1 MKRLIFLFI
10 LFLSNQLLFSQQSV
24 TVDCSTGPISTTF
37 CYDTGLDNSYVF
49 SSNDG
54 TPLNLTIDEGQVEN
68 GWDEFIVYDSDGV
81 TELTPTQPFYGNGG
95 NLAGLSFQSSGDSIT
110 LLVDEDGSISCVS
123 SGYTPITFTISCA
136 TCINPTVDF
145 EVVSDCL
152 NGPQFFLD
160 VNVTDLGSASSLTIS
175 DNQGNNSTVNNA
187 GTFQFGPY
195 TNNTDV
201 QFTAT
206 NDDDVNCS
214 LTSGSLTQ
222 EYCATT
228 LVDCGIGPVSNSY
241 CYGNG
246 DTTQFEYVSSDGSP
260 INLTIDSGLIEAGW
274 DIITITDS
282 DGSILFQGDNGG
294 DLTGLAFQSSGDTM
308 YFGFQTDGSVSC
320 QSSSTYSAG
329 IDWTVACATCTNP
342 SAEYAVIDDCA
353 NGDQFLID
361 VNITDMGDAG
371 SLTISDNYSSN
382 TEQVTTTGI
391 VQMGPYPFLTDIII
405 TTSNDQDVNCV
416 INSNPIQLFACLPE
430 NDNCS
435 GAIIIEANEDDSCD
449 ASGSGTL
456 VAATPSSESNSCG
469 GSSDDDVWFEF
480 TAVSENHAISLYNI
494 VGDTQDLYHV
504 LYEGDGCGNLNQIYC
519 SDDNNSTANGLI
531 LGSSYFIRVY
541 SFTANELS
549 NLTFDI
555 CVFTVPPPISTST
568 TLYTVDELVTDV
580 LIDSECNQAFNVTSS
595 TGIDFGSTNGI
606 GYFESNGSS
615 WPFEDGLIMTSG
627 DVANAIGPES
637 GVLVDGGFEW
647 PGDGDLEAFIPGLNA
662 GDTNNA
668 SIIEFDFVPVTN
680 NMSFDF
686 IFAAEEYGTFQC
698 TFTDAFAFLLTDSS
712 GNTTNLA
719 IVPGTDDPISV
730 LTVRDDQYNGACESV
745 NAEWFANY
753 YGPGGL
759 PPLTSPTNFI
769 GHTEVMTASAT
780 VIPNEVYTIK
790 LVVADDGDT
799 IYDSAVFIDGGSFDI
814 GQLDLGDDILVSS
827 GNALCEGQEI
837 ILDAGALP
845 NNSSIEWFMDGLL
858 IDDANDVTLAVTE
871 TAFYSATITVDNT
884 DCTYGDD
891 ILVEFF
897 QSPIITPVNDNII
910 KCANE
915 GFTLEVDIENS
926 DQLNSLT
933 YIWTLDGI
941 DVQIGSENTYYLN
954 ELAEESGEFTVT
966 VFDDITYCWNSTTI
980 TVQFYE
986 NSYCVDLPQG
996 LSPNGDGFND
1006 CLILDHLEDRD
1017 DIDRIDVFN
1026 RYGTKIYELN
1036 EYIDQWCGYDNEG
1049 KTVPVGTYFYIIY
1062 FHSTKEPINSWIYV
1076 NY

>member
-1 MKRLIFLFI
+1 M
-10 LFLSNQLLFSQQSV
+10 
-24 TVDCSTGPISTTF
+24 DCSAGPVSTTF
-37 CYDTGLDNSYVF
+37 CYDTGQDNSYTF
-49 SSNDG
+49 TSNDG
-54 TPLNLTIDEGQVEN
+54 TPLNLTIDEGQVETN
-68 GWDEFIVYDSDGV
+68 WDELEIRDSDGTV
-81 TELTPTQPFYGNGG
+81 LYNGYGNGG
-95 NLAGLSFQSSGDSIT
+95 NIAGFSFQSSGDTIT
-110 LLVDEDGSISCVS
+110 LEVVEDGSISCVS
-123 SGYTPITFTISCA
+123 SGYTPITFSVSCA
-136 TCINPTVDF
+136 TCVNPQVDY

-152 NGPQFFLD
+152 NAPQFFVD
-160 VNVTDLGSASSLTIS
+160 VNVTDLGSAGSLTIS
-175 DNQGNNSTVNNA
+175 DNQGNSSSAT
-187 GTFQFGPY
+187 GTGIIQFGPY
-195 TNNTDV
+195 ANNTNV
-201 QFTAT
+201 QITAS
-206 NDDDVNCS
+206 NDDDANCS
-214 LTSGSLTQ
+214 SSSGPLTQ

-228 LVDCGIGPVSNSY
+228 LVDCAVGPVSSSY

-260 INLTIDSGLIEAGW
+260 LNLTIDSGLIEAGW
-274 DIITITDS
+274 DIIIITDT

-294 DLTGLAFQSSGDTM
+294 DLTGLSFQSSGDTI
-308 YFGFQTDGSVSC
+308 YLGFQTDGSISC
-320 QSSSTYSAG
+320 ASSSTYAGG

-342 SAEYAVIDDCA
+342 SAEYTVIDDCA

-361 VNITDMGDAG
+361 VNITSMGDAT

-382 TEQVTTTGI
+382 TEQTSSTGV
-391 VQMGPYPFLTDIII
+391 VQMGPYPFLTDIVI
-405 TTSNDQDVNCV
+405 TVSNDQDVNCV
-416 INSNPIQLFACLPE
+416 INSSPIQLFACPPE

-435 GAIIIEANEDDSCD
+435 GATMIEANEDESCD

-469 GSSDDDVWFEF
+469 GSADDDVWFEF

-504 LYEGDGCGNLNQIYC
+504 LYEGDGCGSLNQIYC
-519 SDDNNSTANGLI
+519 SDDNNSTANDLTIGNN
-531 LGSSYFIRVY
+531 YFVRVY

-555 CVFTVPPPISTST
+555 CVFTVPPPISTT
-568 TLYTVDELVTDV
+568 TSLYTVEELVTDV
-580 LIDSECNQAFNVTSS
+580 LIDSQCNQAFNITSS
-595 TGIDFGSTNGI
+595 TGSDFGSTNGI
-606 GYFESNGSS
+606 GYFEANGSS
-615 WPFEDGLIMTSG
+615 WPFENGLIMTSG
-627 DVANAIGPES
+627 DVANAPGPES
-637 GVLVDGGFEW
+637 GVLLDGTYAW

-668 SIIEFDFVPVTN
+668 SIIEFEFVPVSN
-680 NMSFDF
+680 SMSFDF

-698 TFTDAFAFLLTDSS
+698 TFTDAFAFLLTDSA

-745 NAEWFANY
+745 NEEWFANY

-814 GQLDLGDDILVSS
+814 GQLDLGEDILVSS

-837 ILDAGALP
+837 VLDAGALP
-845 NNSSIEWFMDGLL
+845 NNSTIEWFMDGTLMEGETG
-858 IDDANDVTLAVTE
+858 VTLTVTE
-871 TAFYSATITVDNT
+871 TAFYSAIITVDNT
-884 DCTYGDD
+884 DCSYGDD

-897 QSPIITPVNDNII
+897 QSPVISPVEDAII

-915 GFTLEVDIENS
+915 GYTLEVNIENS

-941 DVQIGSENTYYLN
+941 DLQTGTENTYYLDEMN
-954 ELAEESGEFTVT
+954 EESGEFTVT
-966 VFDDITYCWNSTTI
+966 VFDDITYCWSSTTI
-980 TVQFYE
+980 NVDFYE

-1006 CLILDHLEDRD
+1006 CLILDHLEDRE
-1017 DIDRIDVFN
+1017 DIDKIEVFN

-1036 EYIDQWCGYDNEG
+1036 EYVDQWCGSDQDG
-1049 KTVPVGTYFYIIY
+1049 KVVPVGTYFYIIY
-1062 FHSTKEPINSWIYV
+1062 FNSSKEPITSWIYV

>member
-1 MKRLIFLFI
+1 MKRSIFFI
-10 LFLSNQLLFSQQSV
+10 ALFLSTQFIISQQNT
-24 TVDCSTGPISTTF
+24 TVDCTTGPVSTTF
-37 CYDTGLDNSYVF
+37 CYDTGMDNSYTF
-49 SSNDG
+49 TSNDG
-54 TPLNLTIDEGQVEN
+54 TPLNLTIAEGQVETN
-68 GWDEFIVYDSDGV
+68 WDELEIRDSDGTV
-81 TELTPTQPFYGNGG
+81 LYNGYGNGG
-95 NLAGLSFQSSGDSIT
+95 DISALSFQSSGDTIT
-110 LLVDEDGSISCVS
+110 LEVVEDGSISCVS
-123 SGYTPITFTISCA
+123 SGYTPITFIVSCA
-136 TCINPTVDF
+136 TCVNPQVDY

-152 NGPQFFLD
+152 NAPQFFVD
-160 VNVTDLGSASSLTIS
+160 VNVTDLGSAGSLTIS
-175 DNQGNNSTVNNA
+175 DNQGNTSSTSNT
-187 GTFQFGPY
+187 GTIQFGPY
-195 TNNTDV
+195 ANNTDV
-201 QFTAT
+201 QITASN
-206 NDDDVNCS
+206 NDDANCS
-214 LTSGSLTQ
+214 SNSGPLTQ

-228 LVDCGIGPVSNSY
+228 LVDCAVGPVSSSY

-260 INLTIDSGLIEAGW
+260 LNLTVDSGLIEAGW
-274 DIITITDS
+274 DIIIVTDS

-294 DLTGLAFQSSGDTM
+294 DLTGLSFQSSGDTI
-308 YFGFQTDGSVSC
+308 YFGFQTDGSISC
-320 QSSSTYSAG
+320 TSSSTYAGG

-342 SAEYAVIDDCA
+342 SAEYTVIDDCA

-361 VNITDMGDAG
+361 VNITSMGDAG
-371 SLTISDNYSSN
+371 SLTVSDNYSSN
-382 TEQVTTTGI
+382 TEQTSSTGI

-405 TTSNDQDVNCV
+405 TVSNDQDVNCV
-416 INSNPIQLFACLPE
+416 INSNPIQLFACPPE

-435 GAIIIEANEDDSCD
+435 GAIFIEANEDESCN

-456 VAATPSSESNSCG
+456 VAATPSSESNACG
-469 GSSDDDVWFEF
+469 GSADDDVWFEF

-494 VGDTQDLYHV
+494 IGDTQDLYHV
-504 LYEGDGCGNLNQIYC
+504 LYEGDGCGNLNQVYC
-519 SDDNNSTANGLI
+519 SDDNNSTANGLTV
-531 LGSSYFIRVY
+531 GDNYFVRVY

-568 TLYTVDELVTDV
+568 TLYSVEELVTEV
-580 LIDSECNQAFNVTSS
+580 LINSECNQAFNVTSS

-606 GYFESNGSS
+606 GYFEANGSS
-615 WPFEDGLIMTSG
+615 WPFENGLIMTSG
-627 DVANAIGPES
+627 DVANAAGPES
-637 GVLVDGGFEW
+637 GVLVDGDYAW

-668 SIIEFDFVPVTN
+668 SIIEFEFVPVSN
-680 NMSFDF
+680 SMSFDF

-712 GNTTNLA
+712 GNTSNLA

-730 LTVRDDQYNGACESV
+730 LTVRDDQYNGSCESV

-769 GHTEVMTASAT
+769 GHTEVMTATAT

-814 GQLDLGDDILVSS
+814 GQLDLGEDILVSS

-837 ILDAGALP
+837 VLDAGALP
-845 NNSSIEWFMDGLL
+845 NNSSIEWFMDGTLL
-858 IDDANDVTLAVTE
+858 EGETGVTLTVTE
-871 TAFYSATITVDNT
+871 TAFYSAIITVDNT
-884 DCTYGDD
+884 DCAYGDD

-897 QSPIITPVNDNII
+897 QSPQIVAVEDSII

-915 GFTLEVDIENS
+915 GYTLEVNIENS

-941 DVQIGSENTYYLN
+941 DLQTGTDNTYYLD
-954 ELAEESGEFTVT
+954 ELTEETGEFTVT
-966 VFDDITYCWNSTTI
+966 VFDDVTYCWNSITI
-980 TVQFYE
+980 NVDFYE

-996 LSPNGDGFND
+996 LSPNGDGYND
-1006 CLILDHLEDRD
+1006 CLILDHLEDIE
-1017 DIDRIDVFN
+1017 DIDKIEVFN
-1026 RYGTKIYELN
+1026 RYGTKIYEMN
-1036 EYIDQWCGYDNEG
+1036 EYVDQWCGVDQDG
-1049 KTVPVGTYFYIIY
+1049 KIVPVGTYFYIIY
-1062 FHSTKEPINSWIYV
+1062 FNSTKEPITSWIYV

>member
-1 MKRLIFLFI
+1 MKRFIFFI
-10 LFLSNQLLFSQQSV
+10 ALFLSTQFIISQQNT
-24 TVDCSTGPISTTF
+24 TVDCTTGPVSTTF
-37 CYDTGLDNSYVF
+37 CYDTGMDNSYTF
-49 SSNDG
+49 TSNDG
-54 TPLNLTIDEGQVEN
+54 TPLNLTIAEGQVETN
-68 GWDEFIVYDSDGV
+68 WDELEIRDSDGTV
-81 TELTPTQPFYGNGG
+81 LYNGYGNGG
-95 NLAGLSFQSSGDSIT
+95 DISALSFQSSGDTIT
-110 LLVDEDGSISCVS
+110 LEVVEDGSISCVS
-123 SGYTPITFTISCA
+123 SGYTPITFIVSCA
-136 TCINPTVDF
+136 TCVNPQVDY

-152 NGPQFFLD
+152 NAPQFFVD
-160 VNVTDLGSASSLTIS
+160 VNVTDLGSAGSLTIS
-175 DNQGNNSTVNNA
+175 DNQGNTSSTSNT
-187 GTFQFGPY
+187 GTIQFGPY
-195 TNNTDV
+195 ANNTDV
-201 QFTAT
+201 QITASN
-206 NDDDVNCS
+206 NDDANCS
-214 LTSGSLTQ
+214 STSGPLTQ

-228 LVDCGIGPVSNSY
+228 LVDCAVGPVSSSY

-260 INLTIDSGLIEAGW
+260 LNLTVDSGLIEAGW
-274 DIITITDS
+274 DIIIVTDT

-294 DLTGLAFQSSGDTM
+294 DLTGLSFQSSGDTI
-308 YFGFQTDGSVSC
+308 YLGFQTDGSISC
-320 QSSSTYSAG
+320 TSSSTYAGG

-342 SAEYAVIDDCA
+342 SAEYTVIDDCA

-361 VNITDMGDAG
+361 VNITSMGDAG

-382 TEQVTTTGI
+382 TEQTSSTGI

-405 TTSNDQDVNCV
+405 TVSNDQDVNCV
-416 INSNPIQLFACLPE
+416 INSNPIQLFACPPE

-435 GAIIIEANEDDSCD
+435 GAIFIEANEDESCN

-456 VAATPSSESNSCG
+456 VAATPSSESNACG
-469 GSSDDDVWFEF
+469 GSADDDVWFEF

-494 VGDTQDLYHV
+494 IGDTQDLYHV
-504 LYEGDGCGNLNQIYC
+504 LYEGDGCGNLNQVYC
-519 SDDNNSTANGLI
+519 SDDNNSTANGLTV
-531 LGSSYFIRVY
+531 GDNYFVRVY

-568 TLYTVDELVTDV
+568 TLYSVEELVTEV

-606 GYFESNGSS
+606 GYFEANGSS
-615 WPFEDGLIMTSG
+615 WPFENGLIMTSG
-627 DVANAIGPES
+627 DVANAAGPES
-637 GVLVDGGFEW
+637 GVLVDGTYAW

-668 SIIEFDFVPVTN
+668 SIIEFEFVPVSN
-680 NMSFDF
+680 SMSFDF

-712 GNTTNLA
+712 GNTSNLA

-730 LTVRDDQYNGACESV
+730 LTVRDDQYNGSCESV

-769 GHTEVMTASAT
+769 GHTEVMTATAT

-814 GQLDLGDDILVSS
+814 GQLDLGEDILVSS

-837 ILDAGALP
+837 VLDAGALP
-845 NNSSIEWFMDGLL
+845 NNSSIEWFMDGTLMEGETG
-858 IDDANDVTLAVTE
+858 VTLSVTE
-871 TAFYSATITVDNT
+871 TAFYSAIITVDNT
-884 DCTYGDD
+884 DCAYGDD

-897 QSPIITPVNDNII
+897 QSPQIVAVEDSII

-915 GFTLEVDIENS
+915 GYTLEVNIENS

-941 DVQIGSENTYYLN
+941 DLQTGTDNTYYLD
-954 ELAEESGEFTVT
+954 ELSEETGEFTVT
-966 VFDDITYCWNSTTI
+966 VFDDVTYCWNSITI
-980 TVQFYE
+980 NVDFYE

-996 LSPNGDGFND
+996 LSPNGDGYND
-1006 CLILDHLEDRD
+1006 CLILDHLEDIE
-1017 DIDRIDVFN
+1017 DIDKIEVFN
-1026 RYGTKIYELN
+1026 RYGTKIYEMN
-1036 EYIDQWCGYDNEG
+1036 EYVDQWCGVDQDG
-1049 KTVPVGTYFYIIY
+1049 KIVPVGTYFYIIY
-1062 FHSTKEPINSWIYV
+1062 FNSTKEPITSWIYV

>member
-1 MKRLIFLFI
+1 MKRFIFFIALFFSVQLI
-10 LFLSNQLLFSQQSV
+10 FSQQNT
-24 TVDCSTGPISTTF
+24 TVDCSAGPVSTTF
-37 CYDTGLDNSYVF
+37 CYDTGQDNSYTF
-49 SSNDG
+49 TSNDG
-54 TPLNLTIDEGQVEN
+54 TPLNLTIDEGQVETN
-68 GWDEFIVYDSDGV
+68 WDELEIRDSDGTV
-81 TELTPTQPFYGNGG
+81 LYNGYGNGG
-95 NLAGLSFQSSGDSIT
+95 NIAGFSFQSSGDTIT
-110 LLVDEDGSISCVS
+110 LEVVEDGSISCVS
-123 SGYTPITFTISCA
+123 SGYTPITFSVSCA
-136 TCINPTVDF
+136 TCVNPQVDY

-152 NGPQFFLD
+152 NAPQFFVD
-160 VNVTDLGSASSLTIS
+160 VNVTDLGSAGSLTIS
-175 DNQGNNSTVNNA
+175 DNQGNSSSATA
-187 GTFQFGPY
+187 TGTIQFGPY
-195 TNNTDV
+195 ANNTNV
-201 QFTAT
+201 QITT
-206 NDDDVNCS
+206 SNDDDANCS
-214 LTSGSLTQ
+214 SSSGPLTQ

-228 LVDCGIGPVSNSY
+228 LVDCAVGPVSSSY

-260 INLTIDSGLIEAGW
+260 LNLTIDSGLIEAGW
-274 DIITITDS
+274 DIIIITDT

-294 DLTGLAFQSSGDTM
+294 DLTGLSFQSSGDTI
-308 YFGFQTDGSVSC
+308 YLGFQTDGSISC
-320 QSSSTYSAG
+320 ASSSTYAGG

-342 SAEYAVIDDCA
+342 SAEYTVIDDCA

-361 VNITDMGDAG
+361 VNITSMGDAT

-382 TEQVTTTGI
+382 TEQTSSTGV
-391 VQMGPYPFLTDIII
+391 VQMGPYPFLTDIVI
-405 TTSNDQDVNCV
+405 TVSNDQDVNCV
-416 INSNPIQLFACLPE
+416 INSSPIQLFACPPE

-435 GAIIIEANEDDSCD
+435 GATMIEANEDESCD

-469 GSSDDDVWFEF
+469 GSADDDVWFEF

-504 LYEGDGCGNLNQIYC
+504 LYEGDGCGSLNQIYC
-519 SDDNNSTANGLI
+519 SDDNNSTANDLTIGNN
-531 LGSSYFIRVY
+531 YFVRVY

-555 CVFTVPPPISTST
+555 CVFTVPPPISTT
-568 TLYTVDELVTDV
+568 TSLYTVEELVTDV
-580 LIDSECNQAFNVTSS
+580 LIDSQCNQAFNITSS
-595 TGIDFGSTNGI
+595 TGSDFGSTNGI
-606 GYFESNGSS
+606 GYFEANGSS
-615 WPFEDGLIMTSG
+615 WPFENGLIMTSG
-627 DVANAIGPES
+627 DVANAPGPES
-637 GVLVDGGFEW
+637 GVLLDGTYAW

-668 SIIEFDFVPVTN
+668 SIIEFEFVPVSN
-680 NMSFDF
+680 SMSFDF

-698 TFTDAFAFLLTDSS
+698 TFTDAFAFLLTDSA

-745 NAEWFANY
+745 NEEWFANY

-814 GQLDLGDDILVSS
+814 GQLDLGEDILVSS

-837 ILDAGALP
+837 VLDAGALP
-845 NNSSIEWFMDGLL
+845 NNSTIEWFMDGALMEGETG
-858 IDDANDVTLAVTE
+858 VTLTVTE
-871 TAFYSATITVDNT
+871 TAFYSAIITVDNT
-884 DCTYGDD
+884 DCSYGDD

-897 QSPIITPVNDNII
+897 QSPVISPVEDAVI

-915 GFTLEVDIENS
+915 GYTLEVNIENS

-941 DVQIGSENTYYLN
+941 DLQTGTENTYYLDEMN
-954 ELAEESGEFTVT
+954 EESGEFTVT
-966 VFDDITYCWNSTTI
+966 VFDDITYCWSSTTI
-980 TVQFYE
+980 NVDFYE

-1006 CLILDHLEDRD
+1006 CLILDHLEDRE
-1017 DIDRIDVFN
+1017 DIDKIEVFN

-1036 EYIDQWCGYDNEG
+1036 EYVDQWCGFDQNG
-1049 KTVPVGTYFYIIY
+1049 KVVPVGTYFYIIY
-1062 FHSTKEPINSWIYV
+1062 FNSSKEPITSWIYV

>member
-1 MKRLIFLFI
+1 
-10 LFLSNQLLFSQQSV
+10 
-24 TVDCSTGPISTTF
+24 VDCSAGPVSTTF
-37 CYDTGLDNSYVF
+37 CYDTGQDNSF
-49 SSNDG
+49 TFTSNDG
-54 TPLNLTIDEGQVEN
+54 TPLNLTIDEGQVETN
-68 GWDEFIVYDSDGV
+68 WDELEIRDSDGTV
-81 TELTPTQPFYGNGG
+81 LYNGYGNGG
-95 NLAGLSFQSSGDSIT
+95 NIAGFSFQSSGDTIT
-110 LLVDEDGSISCVS
+110 LEVVEDGSISCVS
-123 SGYTPITFTISCA
+123 SGYTPITFTVSCA
-136 TCINPTVDF
+136 TCVNPQVDY

-152 NGPQFFLD
+152 NAPQFFVD
-160 VNVTDLGSASSLTIS
+160 VNVTDLGSAGSLTIS
-175 DNQGNNSTVNNA
+175 DNQGNSSSATA
-187 GTFQFGPY
+187 TGTIQFGPY
-195 TNNTDV
+195 ANNTNV
-201 QFTAT
+201 QITT
-206 NDDDVNCS
+206 SNDDDANCS
-214 LTSGSLTQ
+214 SSSGPLTQ

-228 LVDCGIGPVSNSY
+228 LVDCAVGPVSSSY

-260 INLTIDSGLIEAGW
+260 LNLTIDSGLIEAGW
-274 DIITITDS
+274 DIIIITDT

-294 DLTGLAFQSSGDTM
+294 DLTGLSFQSSGDTI
-308 YFGFQTDGSVSC
+308 YLGFQTDGSVSC
-320 QSSSTYSAG
+320 ASSSTYAGG

-342 SAEYAVIDDCA
+342 SAEYTVIDDCA

-361 VNITDMGDAG
+361 VNITSMGDAT

-382 TEQVTTTGI
+382 TEQTSSTGV
-391 VQMGPYPFLTDIII
+391 VQMGPYPFLTDIVI
-405 TTSNDQDVNCV
+405 TVSNDQDVNCV
-416 INSNPIQLFACLPE
+416 INSSPIQLFACPPE

-435 GAIIIEANEDDSCD
+435 GATMIEANEDESCD

-469 GSSDDDVWFEF
+469 GSADDDVWFEF

-504 LYEGDGCGNLNQIYC
+504 LYEGDGCGSLNQIYC
-519 SDDNNSTANGLI
+519 SDDNNSTANELTIGNN
-531 LGSSYFIRVY
+531 YFVRVY

-555 CVFTVPPPISTST
+555 CVFTVPPPISTT
-568 TLYTVDELVTDV
+568 TSLYTVEELVTDV
-580 LIDSECNQAFNVTSS
+580 LIDSQCNQAFNITSS
-595 TGIDFGSTNGI
+595 TGSDFGSTNGI
-606 GYFESNGSS
+606 GYFEANGSS
-615 WPFEDGLIMTSG
+615 WPFENGLIMTSG
-627 DVANAIGPES
+627 DVANAPGPES
-637 GVLVDGGFEW
+637 GVLLDGTYAW

-668 SIIEFDFVPVTN
+668 SIIEFEFVPVSN
-680 NMSFDF
+680 SMSFDF

-698 TFTDAFAFLLTDSS
+698 TFTDAFAFLLTDSA

-745 NAEWFANY
+745 NEEWFANY

-814 GQLDLGDDILVSS
+814 GQLDLGEDILVSS

-837 ILDAGALP
+837 VLDAGALP
-845 NNSSIEWFMDGLL
+845 NNSSIEWFMDGNLMEGETG
-858 IDDANDVTLAVTE
+858 VTLTVTE
-871 TAFYSATITVDNT
+871 TAFYSALITVDNT
-884 DCTYGDD
+884 DCSYGDD
-891 ILVEFF
+891 ILIEFF
-897 QSPIITPVNDNII
+897 QSPVISTVEDAVI

-915 GFTLEVDIENS
+915 GYTLEVNIENS

-941 DVQIGSENTYYLN
+941 DLQTGTENTYYLDEMN
-954 ELAEESGEFTVT
+954 EESGEFTVT
-966 VFDDITYCWNSTTI
+966 VFDDITYCWSSTTI
-980 TVQFYE
+980 NVDFYE

-1006 CLILDHLEDRD
+1006 CLILDHLEDRE
-1017 DIDRIDVFN
+1017 DIDKIEVFN

-1036 EYIDQWCGYDNEG
+1036 EYVDQWCGSDQDG
-1049 KTVPVGTYFYIIY
+1049 KVVPVGTYFYIIY
-1062 FHSTKEPINSWIYV
+1062 FNSSKEPITSWIYV

>member
-1 MKRLIFLFI
+1 MKRFIFFIALFFSVQLI
-10 LFLSNQLLFSQQSV
+10 FSQQNT
-24 TVDCSTGPISTTF
+24 TVDCSAGPVSTTF
-37 CYDTGLDNSYVF
+37 CYDTGQDNSYTF
-49 SSNDG
+49 TSNDG
-54 TPLNLTIDEGQVEN
+54 TPLNLTIDEGQVETN
-68 GWDEFIVYDSDGV
+68 WDELEIRDSDGTV
-81 TELTPTQPFYGNGG
+81 LYNGYGNGG
-95 NLAGLSFQSSGDSIT
+95 NIAGFSFQSSGDTIT
-110 LLVDEDGSISCVS
+110 LEVVEDGSISCVS
-123 SGYTPITFTISCA
+123 SGYTPITFTVSCA
-136 TCINPTVDF
+136 TCVNPQVDY

-152 NGPQFFLD
+152 NAPQFFVD
-160 VNVTDLGSASSLTIS
+160 VNVTDLGSAGSLTIS
-175 DNQGNNSTVNNA
+175 DNQGNSSSATA
-187 GTFQFGPY
+187 TGTIQFGPY
-195 TNNTDV
+195 ANNTNV
-201 QFTAT
+201 QITT
-206 NDDDVNCS
+206 SNDDDANCS
-214 LTSGSLTQ
+214 SSSGPLTQ

-228 LVDCGIGPVSNSY
+228 LVDCAVGPVSSSY
-241 CYGNG
+241 CYDNG

-260 INLTIDSGLIEAGW
+260 LNLTIDSGLIEAGW
-274 DIITITDS
+274 DIIIISDT

-294 DLTGLAFQSSGDTM
+294 DLTGLSFQSSGDTI
-308 YFGFQTDGSVSC
+308 YLGFQTDGSISC
-320 QSSSTYSAG
+320 ASSSTYAGG

-342 SAEYAVIDDCA
+342 SAEYTVIDDCA

-361 VNITDMGDAG
+361 VNITSMGDAT

-382 TEQVTTTGI
+382 TEQTSSTGV
-391 VQMGPYPFLTDIII
+391 VQMGPYPFLTDIVI
-405 TTSNDQDVNCV
+405 TVSNDQDVNCV
-416 INSNPIQLFACLPE
+416 INSSPIQLFACPPE

-435 GAIIIEANEDDSCD
+435 GATMIEANEDESCD

-469 GSSDDDVWFEF
+469 GSADDDVWFEF

-494 VGDTQDLYHV
+494 IGDTQDLYHV
-504 LYEGDGCGNLNQIYC
+504 LYEGDGCGSLNQIYC
-519 SDDNNSTANGLI
+519 SDDNNSTANDLTIGNN
-531 LGSSYFIRVY
+531 YFVRVY

-555 CVFTVPPPISTST
+555 CVFTVPPPISTNTS
-568 TLYTVDELVTDV
+568 LYTVEELVTDV
-580 LIDSECNQAFNVTSS
+580 LIDSQCNQAFNITSS
-595 TGIDFGSTNGI
+595 TGSDFGSTNGI
-606 GYFESNGSS
+606 GYFEANGSS
-615 WPFEDGLIMTSG
+615 WPFENGLIMTSG
-627 DVANAIGPES
+627 DVANAPGPES
-637 GVLVDGGFEW
+637 GVLLDGTYAW

-668 SIIEFDFVPVTN
+668 SIIEFEFVPVSN
-680 NMSFDF
+680 SMSFDF

-698 TFTDAFAFLLTDSS
+698 TFTDAFAFLLTDSA

-745 NAEWFANY
+745 NEEWFANY

-814 GQLDLGDDILVSS
+814 GQLDLGEDILVSS

-837 ILDAGALP
+837 VLDAGALP
-845 NNSSIEWFMDGLL
+845 NNSTIEWFMDGTLMEGETG
-858 IDDANDVTLAVTE
+858 VTLTVTE
-871 TAFYSATITVDNT
+871 TAFYSAIITVDNT
-884 DCTYGDD
+884 DCSYGDD

-897 QSPIITPVNDNII
+897 QSPVISPVEDAII

-915 GFTLEVDIENS
+915 GYTLEVNIENS

-941 DVQIGSENTYYLN
+941 DLQTGTENTYYLDEMN
-954 ELAEESGEFTVT
+954 EESGEFTVT
-966 VFDDITYCWNSTTI
+966 VFDDITYCWSSTTI
-980 TVQFYE
+980 NVDFYE

-1006 CLILDHLEDRD
+1006 CLILDHLEDRE
-1017 DIDRIDVFN
+1017 DIDKIEVFN

-1036 EYIDQWCGYDNEG
+1036 EYVDQWCGSDQDG
-1049 KTVPVGTYFYIIY
+1049 KVVPVGTYFYIIY
-1062 FHSTKEPINSWIYV
+1062 FNSSKEPITSWIYV

>member
-1 MKRLIFLFI
+1 MKRFIFLI
-10 LFLSNQLLFSQQSV
+10 ALFFSVQLAFSQQNT
-24 TVDCSTGPISTTF
+24 TVDCSAGPVSTTF
-37 CYDTGLDNSYVF
+37 CYDTGQDNSYTF
-49 SSNDG
+49 TSNDG
-54 TPLNLTIDEGQVEN
+54 TPLNLTIDEGQVETN
-68 GWDEFIVYDSDGV
+68 WDELEIRDSDGTV
-81 TELTPTQPFYGNGG
+81 LYNGYGNGG
-95 NLAGLSFQSSGDSIT
+95 NIAGFSFQSSGDTIT
-110 LLVDEDGSISCVS
+110 LEVVEDGSISCVS
-123 SGYTPITFTISCA
+123 SGYTPITFSVSCA
-136 TCINPTVDF
+136 TCVNPQVDY

-152 NGPQFFLD
+152 NAPQFFVD
-160 VNVTDLGSASSLTIS
+160 VNVTDLGSAGSLTIS
-175 DNQGNNSTVNNA
+175 DNQGNSSSATA
-187 GTFQFGPY
+187 TGTIQFGPY
-195 TNNTDV
+195 ANNTNV
-201 QFTAT
+201 QITT
-206 NDDDVNCS
+206 SNDDDANCS
-214 LTSGSLTQ
+214 SSSGPLTQ

-228 LVDCGIGPVSNSY
+228 LVDCAVGPVSSSY

-260 INLTIDSGLIEAGW
+260 LNLTIDSGLIEAGW
-274 DIITITDS
+274 DIIIISDT

-294 DLTGLAFQSSGDTM
+294 DLTGLSFQSSGDTI
-308 YFGFQTDGSVSC
+308 YLGFQTDGSVSC
-320 QSSSTYSAG
+320 ASSSTYAGG

-342 SAEYAVIDDCA
+342 SAEYTVIDDCA

-361 VNITDMGDAG
+361 VNITSMGDAT

-382 TEQVTTTGI
+382 TEQTSSTGV
-391 VQMGPYPFLTDIII
+391 VQMGPYPFLTDIVI
-405 TTSNDQDVNCV
+405 TVSNDQDVNCV
-416 INSNPIQLFACLPE
+416 INSSPIQLFACPPE

-435 GAIIIEANEDDSCD
+435 GATMIEANEDESCD

-469 GSSDDDVWFEF
+469 GSADDDVWFEF

-504 LYEGDGCGNLNQIYC
+504 LYEGDGCGSLNQIYC
-519 SDDNNSTANGLI
+519 SDDNNSTANDLTIGNN
-531 LGSSYFIRVY
+531 YFVRVY

-555 CVFTVPPPISTST
+555 CVFTVPPPISTNTS
-568 TLYTVDELVTDV
+568 LYTVEELVTDV
-580 LIDSECNQAFNVTSS
+580 LIDSQCNQAFNITSS
-595 TGIDFGSTNGI
+595 TGSDFGSTNGI
-606 GYFESNGSS
+606 GYFEANGSS
-615 WPFEDGLIMTSG
+615 WPFENGLIMTSG
-627 DVANAIGPES
+627 DVANAPGPES
-637 GVLVDGGFEW
+637 GVLLDGTYAW

-668 SIIEFDFVPVTN
+668 SIIEFEFVPVSN
-680 NMSFDF
+680 SMSFDF

-698 TFTDAFAFLLTDSS
+698 TFTDAFAFLLTDSA

-719 IVPGTDDPISV
+719 IVPGTEDPISV

-745 NAEWFANY
+745 NEEWFANY

-814 GQLDLGDDILVSS
+814 GQLDLGEDILVSS

-837 ILDAGALP
+837 VLDAGALP
-845 NNSSIEWFMDGLL
+845 NNSTIEWFMDGAL
-858 IDDANDVTLAVTE
+858 IEGETGVTLTVTE
-871 TAFYSATITVDNT
+871 TAFYSAIITVDNT
-884 DCTYGDD
+884 DCSYGDD

-897 QSPIITPVNDNII
+897 QSPVISPVEDAII

-915 GFTLEVDIENS
+915 GYTLEVNIENS

-941 DVQIGSENTYYLN
+941 DLQTGTENTYYLDEMN
-954 ELAEESGEFTVT
+954 EESGEFTVT
-966 VFDDITYCWNSTTI
+966 VFDDITYCWSSTTI
-980 TVQFYE
+980 NVDFYE

-1006 CLILDHLEDRD
+1006 CLILDHLEDIE
-1017 DIDRIDVFN
+1017 DIDKIEVFN

-1036 EYIDQWCGYDNEG
+1036 EYVDQWCGRDQDG
-1049 KTVPVGTYFYIIY
+1049 KVVPVGTYFYIIY
-1062 FHSTKEPINSWIYV
+1062 FNSSKEPITSWIYV

>member
-1 MKRLIFLFI
+1 MKRFIFFIALFFSVQLI
-10 LFLSNQLLFSQQSV
+10 FSQQNT
-24 TVDCSTGPISTTF
+24 TVDCSAGPVSTTF
-37 CYDTGLDNSYVF
+37 CYDTGQDNSYTF
-49 SSNDG
+49 TSNDG
-54 TPLNLTIDEGQVEN
+54 TPLNLTIDEGQVETN
-68 GWDEFIVYDSDGV
+68 WDELEIRDSDGTV
-81 TELTPTQPFYGNGG
+81 LYNGYGNGG
-95 NLAGLSFQSSGDSIT
+95 NIAGFSFQSSGDTIT
-110 LLVDEDGSISCVS
+110 LEVVEDGSISCVS
-123 SGYTPITFTISCA
+123 SGYTPITFTVSCA
-136 TCINPTVDF
+136 TCVNPQVDY

-152 NGPQFFLD
+152 NAPQFFVD
-160 VNVTDLGSASSLTIS
+160 VNVTDLGSAGSLTIS
-175 DNQGNNSTVNNA
+175 DNQGNSSSATA
-187 GTFQFGPY
+187 TGTIQFGPY
-195 TNNTDV
+195 ANNTNV
-201 QFTAT
+201 QITT
-206 NDDDVNCS
+206 SNDDDANCS
-214 LTSGSLTQ
+214 SSSGPLTQ

-228 LVDCGIGPVSNSY
+228 LVDCAVGPVSSSY

-260 INLTIDSGLIEAGW
+260 LNLTIDSGLIEAGW
-274 DIITITDS
+274 DIIIITDT

-294 DLTGLAFQSSGDTM
+294 DLTGLSFQSSGDTI
-308 YFGFQTDGSVSC
+308 YLGFQTDGSISC
-320 QSSSTYSAG
+320 ASSSTYAGG

-342 SAEYAVIDDCA
+342 SAEYTVIDDCT

-361 VNITDMGDAG
+361 VNITSMGDAT

-382 TEQVTTTGI
+382 TEQTSSTGV
-391 VQMGPYPFLTDIII
+391 VQMGPYPFLTDIVI
-405 TTSNDQDVNCV
+405 TVSNDQDVNCV
-416 INSNPIQLFACLPE
+416 INSSPIQLFACPPE

-435 GAIIIEANEDDSCD
+435 GATMIEANEDESCD

-469 GSSDDDVWFEF
+469 GSADDDVWFEF

-494 VGDTQDLYHV
+494 IGDTQDLYHV
-504 LYEGDGCGNLNQIYC
+504 LYEGDGCGSLNQIYC
-519 SDDNNSTANGLI
+519 SDDNNSTANDLTIGNN
-531 LGSSYFIRVY
+531 YFVRVY

-555 CVFTVPPPISTST
+555 CVFTVPPPISTT
-568 TLYTVDELVTDV
+568 TSLYTVEELVTDV
-580 LIDSECNQAFNVTSS
+580 LIDSQCNQAFNITSS
-595 TGIDFGSTNGI
+595 TGSDFGSTNGI
-606 GYFESNGSS
+606 GYFEANGSS
-615 WPFEDGLIMTSG
+615 WPFENGLIMTSG
-627 DVANAIGPES
+627 DVANAPGPES
-637 GVLVDGGFEW
+637 GVLLDGTYAW

-668 SIIEFDFVPVTN
+668 SIIEFEFVPVSN
-680 NMSFDF
+680 SMSFDF

-698 TFTDAFAFLLTDSS
+698 TFTDAFAFLLTDSA

-745 NAEWFANY
+745 NEEWFANY

-814 GQLDLGDDILVSS
+814 GQLDLGEDILVSS

-837 ILDAGALP
+837 VLDAGALP
-845 NNSSIEWFMDGLL
+845 NNSTIEWFMDGTLMEGETG
-858 IDDANDVTLAVTE
+858 VTLTVTE
-871 TAFYSATITVDNT
+871 TAFYSAIITVDNT
-884 DCTYGDD
+884 DCSYGDD

-897 QSPIITPVNDNII
+897 QSPVISPVEDAII

-915 GFTLEVDIENS
+915 GYILEVYIENS

-941 DVQIGSENTYYLN
+941 DLQTGTENTYYLDEMN
-954 ELAEESGEFTVT
+954 EESGEFTVT
-966 VFDDITYCWNSTTI
+966 VFDDITYCWSSTTI
-980 TVQFYE
+980 NVDFYE

-1006 CLILDHLEDRD
+1006 CLILDHLEDRE
-1017 DIDRIDVFN
+1017 DIDKLEVFN

-1036 EYIDQWCGYDNEG
+1036 EYVDQWCGSYQDG
-1049 KTVPVGTYFYIIY
+1049 KVVPVGTYFYIIY
-1062 FHSTKEPINSWIYV
+1062 FNSSKEPITSWIYV

>member
-1 MKRLIFLFI
+1 MKRFIFFIALFFSAQLI
-10 LFLSNQLLFSQQSV
+10 FSQQNT
-24 TVDCSTGPISTTF
+24 TVDCSAGPVSTTF
-37 CYDTGLDNSYVF
+37 CYDTGQDNSYTF
-49 SSNDG
+49 TSNDG
-54 TPLNLTIDEGQVEN
+54 TPLNLTIDEGQVETN
-68 GWDEFIVYDSDGV
+68 WDELEIRDSDGTV
-81 TELTPTQPFYGNGG
+81 LYNGYGNGG
-95 NLAGLSFQSSGDSIT
+95 NIAGFSFQSSGDTIT
-110 LLVDEDGSISCVS
+110 LEVVEDGSISCVS
-123 SGYTPITFTISCA
+123 SGYTPITFTVSCA
-136 TCINPTVDF
+136 TCVNPQVDY

-152 NGPQFFLD
+152 NAPQFFVD
-160 VNVTDLGSASSLTIS
+160 VNVTDLGSAGSLTIS
-175 DNQGNNSTVNNA
+175 DNQGNSSSATA
-187 GTFQFGPY
+187 TGTIQFGPY
-195 TNNTDV
+195 ANNTNV
-201 QFTAT
+201 QITT
-206 NDDDVNCS
+206 SNDDDANCS
-214 LTSGSLTQ
+214 SSSGPLTQ

-228 LVDCGIGPVSNSY
+228 LVDCAVGPVSSSY

-260 INLTIDSGLIEAGW
+260 LNLTIDSGLIEAGW
-274 DIITITDS
+274 DIIIITDT

-294 DLTGLAFQSSGDTM
+294 DLTGLSFQSSGDTI
-308 YFGFQTDGSVSC
+308 YLGFQTDGSISC
-320 QSSSTYSAG
+320 ASSSTYAGG

-342 SAEYAVIDDCA
+342 SAEYTVIDDCA

-361 VNITDMGDAG
+361 VNITSMGDAT

-382 TEQVTTTGI
+382 TEQTSSTGV
-391 VQMGPYPFLTDIII
+391 VQMGPYPFLTDIVI
-405 TTSNDQDVNCV
+405 TVSNDQDVNCV
-416 INSNPIQLFACLPE
+416 INSSPIQLFACPPE

-435 GAIIIEANEDDSCD
+435 GATMIEANEDESCD

-469 GSSDDDVWFEF
+469 GSADDDVWFEF

-494 VGDTQDLYHV
+494 IGDTQDLYHV
-504 LYEGDGCGNLNQIYC
+504 LYEGDGCGSLNQIYC
-519 SDDNNSTANGLI
+519 SDDNNSTANDLTIGNN
-531 LGSSYFIRVY
+531 YFVRVY

-555 CVFTVPPPISTST
+555 CVFTVPPPISTT
-568 TLYTVDELVTDV
+568 TSLYTVEELVTDV
-580 LIDSECNQAFNVTSS
+580 LIDSQCNQAFNITSS
-595 TGIDFGSTNGI
+595 TGSDFGSTNGI
-606 GYFESNGSS
+606 GYFEANGSS
-615 WPFEDGLIMTSG
+615 WPFENGLIMTSG
-627 DVANAIGPES
+627 DVANAPGPES
-637 GVLVDGGFEW
+637 GVLLDGTYAW

-668 SIIEFDFVPVTN
+668 SIIEFEFVPVSN
-680 NMSFDF
+680 SMSFDF

-698 TFTDAFAFLLTDSS
+698 TFTDAFAFLLTDSA

-730 LTVRDDQYNGACESV
+730 LTVRDDQYNVACESV
-745 NAEWFANY
+745 NEEWFANY

-814 GQLDLGDDILVSS
+814 GQLDLGEDILVSS

-837 ILDAGALP
+837 VLDAGALP
-845 NNSSIEWFMDGLL
+845 NNSTIEWFMDGTLMEGETG
-858 IDDANDVTLAVTE
+858 VTLTVTE
-871 TAFYSATITVDNT
+871 TAFYSAIITVDNT
-884 DCTYGDD
+884 DCSYGDD

-897 QSPIITPVNDNII
+897 QSPVISPVEDAII

-915 GFTLEVDIENS
+915 GYTLEVNIENS

-941 DVQIGSENTYYLN
+941 DLQTGTENTYYLDEMN
-954 ELAEESGEFTVT
+954 EESGEFTVT
-966 VFDDITYCWNSTTI
+966 VFDDITYCWSSTTI
-980 TVQFYE
+980 NVDFYE

-1006 CLILDHLEDRD
+1006 CLILDHLEDRE
-1017 DIDRIDVFN
+1017 DIDKIEVFN

-1036 EYIDQWCGYDNEG
+1036 EYVGQWCGSDQDG
-1049 KTVPVGTYFYIIY
+1049 KVVPVGTYFYIIY
-1062 FHSTKEPINSWIYV
+1062 FNSSKEPITSWIYV

>member
-1 MKRLIFLFI
+1 MLGLIHL
-10 LFLSNQLLFSQQSV
+10 NTHSQQNT
-24 TVDCSTGPISTTF
+24 TVDCTTGPVSTTF
-37 CYDTGLDNSYVF
+37 CYDTGMDNSYTF
-49 SSNDG
+49 TSNDG
-54 TPLNLTIDEGQVEN
+54 TPLNLTIAEGQVETN
-68 GWDEFIVYDSDGV
+68 WDELEIRDSDGTV
-81 TELTPTQPFYGNGG
+81 LYNGYGNGG
-95 NLAGLSFQSSGDSIT
+95 DISALSFQSSGDTIT
-110 LLVDEDGSISCVS
+110 LEVVEDGSISCVS
-123 SGYTPITFTISCA
+123 SGYTPITFIVSCA
-136 TCINPTVDF
+136 TCVNPQVDY

-152 NGPQFFLD
+152 NAPQFFVD
-160 VNVTDLGSASSLTIS
+160 VNVTDLGSAGSLTIS
-175 DNQGNNSTVNNA
+175 DNQGNTSSTSNT
-187 GTFQFGPY
+187 GTIQFGPY
-195 TNNTDV
+195 ANNTDV
-201 QFTAT
+201 QITASN
-206 NDDDVNCS
+206 NDDANCS
-214 LTSGSLTQ
+214 SNSGPLTQ

-228 LVDCGIGPVSNSY
+228 LVDCAVGPVSSSY

-260 INLTIDSGLIEAGW
+260 LNLTVDSGLIEAGW
-274 DIITITDS
+274 DIIIVTDS

-294 DLTGLAFQSSGDTM
+294 DLTGLSFQSSGDTI
-308 YFGFQTDGSVSC
+308 YFGFQTDGSISC
-320 QSSSTYSAG
+320 TSSSTYAGG

-342 SAEYAVIDDCA
+342 SAEYTVIDDCA

-361 VNITDMGDAG
+361 VNITSMGDAG

-382 TEQVTTTGI
+382 TEQTSSTGI

-405 TTSNDQDVNCV
+405 TVSNDQDVNCV
-416 INSNPIQLFACLPE
+416 INSNPIQLFACPPE

-435 GAIIIEANEDDSCD
+435 GAIFIEANEDESCN

-456 VAATPSSESNSCG
+456 VAATPSSESNACG
-469 GSSDDDVWFEF
+469 GSADDDVWFEF

-494 VGDTQDLYHV
+494 IGDTQDLYHV
-504 LYEGDGCGNLNQIYC
+504 LYEGDGCGNLNQVYC
-519 SDDNNSTANGLI
+519 SDDNNSTANGLTV
-531 LGSSYFIRVY
+531 GDNYFVRVY

-568 TLYTVDELVTDV
+568 TLYSVEELVTEV

-606 GYFESNGSS
+606 GYFEANGSS
-615 WPFEDGLIMTSG
+615 WPFENGLIMTSG
-627 DVANAIGPES
+627 DVANAAGPES
-637 GVLVDGGFEW
+637 GVLVDGTYAW

-668 SIIEFDFVPVTN
+668 SIIEFEFVPVSN
-680 NMSFDF
+680 SMSFDF

-712 GNTTNLA
+712 GNTSNLA

-730 LTVRDDQYNGACESV
+730 LTVRDDQYNGSCESV

-769 GHTEVMTASAT
+769 GHTEVMTATAT

-814 GQLDLGDDILVSS
+814 GQLDLGEDILVSS

-837 ILDAGALP
+837 VLDAGALP
-845 NNSSIEWFMDGLL
+845 NNSSIEWFMDGTLL
-858 IDDANDVTLAVTE
+858 EGETGVTLSVTE
-871 TAFYSATITVDNT
+871 TAFYSAIITVDNT
-884 DCTYGDD
+884 DCAYGDD

-897 QSPIITPVNDNII
+897 QSPQIVAVEDSII

-915 GFTLEVDIENS
+915 GYTLEVNIENS

-941 DVQIGSENTYYLN
+941 DLQTGTDNTYYLD
-954 ELAEESGEFTVT
+954 ELTEETGEFIVT
-966 VFDDITYCWNSTTI
+966 VFDDVTYCWNSITI
-980 TVQFYE
+980 NVDFYE

-996 LSPNGDGFND
+996 LSPNGDGYND
-1006 CLILDHLEDRD
+1006 CLILDHLEDIE
-1017 DIDRIDVFN
+1017 DIDKIEVFN
-1026 RYGTKIYELN
+1026 RYGTKIYEMN
-1036 EYIDQWCGYDNEG
+1036 EYVDQWCGVDQDG
-1049 KTVPVGTYFYIIY
+1049 KIVPVGTYFYIIY
-1062 FHSTKEPINSWIYV
+1062 FNSTKEPITSWIYV

>member
-1 MKRLIFLFI
+1 MKRFIFFI
-10 LFLSNQLLFSQQSV
+10 ALFLSTQFIISQQNT
-24 TVDCSTGPISTTF
+24 TVDCTTGPVSTTF
-37 CYDTGLDNSYVF
+37 CYDTGMDNSYTF
-49 SSNDG
+49 TSNDG
-54 TPLNLTIDEGQVEN
+54 TPLNLTIAEGQVETN
-68 GWDEFIVYDSDGV
+68 WDELEIRDSDGTV
-81 TELTPTQPFYGNGG
+81 LYNGYGNGG
-95 NLAGLSFQSSGDSIT
+95 DISALSFQSSGDTIT
-110 LLVDEDGSISCVS
+110 LEVVEDGSISCVS
-123 SGYTPITFTISCA
+123 SGYTPITFIVSCA
-136 TCINPTVDF
+136 TCVNPQVDY

-152 NGPQFFLD
+152 NAPQFFVD
-160 VNVTDLGSASSLTIS
+160 VNVTDLGSAGSLTIS
-175 DNQGNNSTVNNA
+175 DNQGNTSSTSNT
-187 GTFQFGPY
+187 GTIQFGPY
-195 TNNTDV
+195 ANNTDV
-201 QFTAT
+201 QITASN
-206 NDDDVNCS
+206 NDDANCS
-214 LTSGSLTQ
+214 STSGPLTQ

-228 LVDCGIGPVSNSY
+228 LVDCAVGPVSSSY

-260 INLTIDSGLIEAGW
+260 LNLTVDSGLIEAGW
-274 DIITITDS
+274 DIIIVTDT

-294 DLTGLAFQSSGDTM
+294 DLTGLSFQSSGDTI
-308 YFGFQTDGSVSC
+308 YLGFQTDGSISC
-320 QSSSTYSAG
+320 TSSSTYAGG

-342 SAEYAVIDDCA
+342 SAEYTVIDDCA

-361 VNITDMGDAG
+361 VNITSMGDAG

-382 TEQVTTTGI
+382 TEQTSSTGI

-405 TTSNDQDVNCV
+405 TVSNDQDVNCV
-416 INSNPIQLFACLPE
+416 INSNPIQLFACPPE

-435 GAIIIEANEDDSCD
+435 GAIFIEANEDESCN

-456 VAATPSSESNSCG
+456 VAATPSSESNACG
-469 GSSDDDVWFEF
+469 GSADDDIWFEF

-494 VGDTQDLYHV
+494 IGDTQDLYHV
-504 LYEGDGCGNLNQIYC
+504 LYEGDGCGNLNQVYC
-519 SDDNNSTANGLI
+519 SDDNNSTANGLTV
-531 LGSSYFIRVY
+531 GDNYFVRVY

-568 TLYTVDELVTDV
+568 TLYSVEELVTEV

-606 GYFESNGSS
+606 GYFEANGSS
-615 WPFEDGLIMTSG
+615 WPFENGLIMTSG
-627 DVANAIGPES
+627 DVANAAGPES
-637 GVLVDGGFEW
+637 GVLVDGTYAW

-668 SIIEFDFVPVTN
+668 SIIEFEFVPVSN
-680 NMSFDF
+680 SMSFDF

-712 GNTTNLA
+712 GNTSNLA

-730 LTVRDDQYNGACESV
+730 LTVRDDQYNGSCESV

-769 GHTEVMTASAT
+769 GHTEVMTATAT

-814 GQLDLGDDILVSS
+814 GQLDLGEDILVSS

-837 ILDAGALP
+837 VLDAGALP
-845 NNSSIEWFMDGLL
+845 NNSSIEWFMDGTL
-858 IDDANDVTLAVTE
+858 IEGETGVTLSVTE
-871 TAFYSATITVDNT
+871 TAFYSAIITVDNT
-884 DCTYGDD
+884 DCAYGDD

-897 QSPIITPVNDNII
+897 QSPQIVAVEDSII

-915 GFTLEVDIENS
+915 GYTLEVNIENS

-941 DVQIGSENTYYLN
+941 DLQTGTDNTYYLD
-954 ELAEESGEFTVT
+954 ELSEETGEFTVT
-966 VFDDITYCWNSTTI
+966 VFDDVTYCWNSITI
-980 TVQFYE
+980 NVDFYE

-996 LSPNGDGFND
+996 LSPNGDGYND
-1006 CLILDHLEDRD
+1006 CLILDHLEDIE
-1017 DIDRIDVFN
+1017 DIDKIEVFN
-1026 RYGTKIYELN
+1026 RYGTKIYEMN
-1036 EYIDQWCGYDNEG
+1036 EYVDQWCGVDQDG
-1049 KTVPVGTYFYIIY
+1049 KIVPVGTYFYIIY
-1062 FHSTKEPINSWIYV
+1062 FNSTKEPITSWIYV

>member
-1 MKRLIFLFI
+1 MKRFIFLI
-10 LFLSNQLLFSQQSV
+10 ALFFSVQLAFSQQNT
-24 TVDCSTGPISTTF
+24 TVDCSAGPVSTTF
-37 CYDTGLDNSYVF
+37 CYDTGQDNSYTF
-49 SSNDG
+49 TSNDG
-54 TPLNLTIDEGQVEN
+54 TPLNLTIDEGQVETN
-68 GWDEFIVYDSDGV
+68 WDELEIRDSDGTV
-81 TELTPTQPFYGNGG
+81 LYNGYGNGG
-95 NLAGLSFQSSGDSIT
+95 NIAGFSFQSSGDTIT
-110 LLVDEDGSISCVS
+110 LEVVEDGSISCVS
-123 SGYTPITFTISCA
+123 SGYTPITFSVSCA
-136 TCINPTVDF
+136 TCVNPQVDY

-152 NGPQFFLD
+152 NAPQFFVD
-160 VNVTDLGSASSLTIS
+160 VNVTDLGSAGSLTIS
-175 DNQGNNSTVNNA
+175 DNQGNSSSATA
-187 GTFQFGPY
+187 TGTIQFGPY
-195 TNNTDV
+195 ANNTNV
-201 QFTAT
+201 QITT
-206 NDDDVNCS
+206 SNDDDANCS
-214 LTSGSLTQ
+214 SSSGPLTQ

-228 LVDCGIGPVSNSY
+228 LVDCAVGPVSSSY
-241 CYGNG
+241 CYDNG

-260 INLTIDSGLIEAGW
+260 LNLTIDSGLIEAGW
-274 DIITITDS
+274 DIIIISDT

-294 DLTGLAFQSSGDTM
+294 DLTGLSFQSSGDTI
-308 YFGFQTDGSVSC
+308 YLGFQTDGSISC
-320 QSSSTYSAG
+320 ASSSTYAGG

-342 SAEYAVIDDCA
+342 SAEYTVIDDCA

-361 VNITDMGDAG
+361 VNITSMGDAT

-382 TEQVTTTGI
+382 TEQTSSTGV
-391 VQMGPYPFLTDIII
+391 VQMGPYPFLTDIVI
-405 TTSNDQDVNCV
+405 TVSNDQDVNCV
-416 INSNPIQLFACLPE
+416 INSSPIQLFACPPE

-435 GAIIIEANEDDSCD
+435 GAIMIEANEDESCD

-469 GSSDDDVWFEF
+469 GSADDDVWFEF

-504 LYEGDGCGNLNQIYC
+504 LYEGDGCGSLNQIYC
-519 SDDNNSTANGLI
+519 SDDNNSTANDLTIGNN
-531 LGSSYFIRVY
+531 YFVRVY

-555 CVFTVPPPISTST
+555 CVFTVPPPISTT
-568 TLYTVDELVTDV
+568 TSLYTVEELVTDV
-580 LIDSECNQAFNVTSS
+580 LIDSQCNQAFNITSS
-595 TGIDFGSTNGI
+595 TGSDFGSTNGI
-606 GYFESNGSS
+606 GYFEANGSS
-615 WPFEDGLIMTSG
+615 WPFENGLIMTSG
-627 DVANAIGPES
+627 DVANAPGPES
-637 GVLVDGGFEW
+637 GVLLDGTYAW

-668 SIIEFDFVPVTN
+668 SIIEFEFVPVSN
-680 NMSFDF
+680 SMSFDF

-698 TFTDAFAFLLTDSS
+698 TFTDAFAFLLTDSA

-745 NAEWFANY
+745 NEEWFANY

-769 GHTEVMTASAT
+769 GHTEVMTASAS
-780 VIPNEVYTIK
+780 VVPNEVYTIK

-814 GQLDLGDDILVSS
+814 GQLDLGEDILVSS

-837 ILDAGALP
+837 VLDAGALP
-845 NNSSIEWFMDGLL
+845 NNSTIEWFMDGTLMEGETG
-858 IDDANDVTLAVTE
+858 VTLTVTE
-871 TAFYSATITVDNT
+871 TAFYSAIITVDNT
-884 DCTYGDD
+884 DCSYGDD

-897 QSPIITPVNDNII
+897 QSPVISPVEDAII

-915 GFTLEVDIENS
+915 GYTLEVNIENS

-941 DVQIGSENTYYLN
+941 DLQTGTENTYYLD
-954 ELAEESGEFTVT
+954 EMDEESGEFTVT
-966 VFDDITYCWNSTTI
+966 VFDDITYCWSSTTI
-980 TVQFYE
+980 NVDFYE

-1006 CLILDHLEDRD
+1006 CLILDHLEDRE
-1017 DIDRIDVFN
+1017 DIDKIEVFN

-1036 EYIDQWCGYDNEG
+1036 EYVDQWCGSDQDG
-1049 KTVPVGTYFYIIY
+1049 KVVPVGTYFYIIY
-1062 FHSTKEPINSWIYV
+1062 FNSSKEPITSWIYV

>member
-1 MKRLIFLFI
+1 MKRFIFFIALFFSVQLI
-10 LFLSNQLLFSQQSV
+10 FSQQNT
-24 TVDCSTGPISTTF
+24 TVDCSAGPVSTTF
-37 CYDTGLDNSYVF
+37 CYDTGQDNSYTF
-49 SSNDG
+49 TSNDG
-54 TPLNLTIDEGQVEN
+54 TPLNLTIDEGQVETN
-68 GWDEFIVYDSDGV
+68 WDELEIRDSDGTV
-81 TELTPTQPFYGNGG
+81 LYNGYGNGG
-95 NLAGLSFQSSGDSIT
+95 NIAGFSFQSSGDTIT
-110 LLVDEDGSISCVS
+110 LEVVEDGSISCVS
-123 SGYTPITFTISCA
+123 SGYTPITFTVSCA
-136 TCINPTVDF
+136 TCVNPQVDY

-152 NGPQFFLD
+152 NAPQFFVD
-160 VNVTDLGSASSLTIS
+160 VNVTDLGSAGSLTIS
-175 DNQGNNSTVNNA
+175 DNQGNSSSATA
-187 GTFQFGPY
+187 TGIIQFGPY
-195 TNNTDV
+195 ANNTNV
-201 QFTAT
+201 QITT
-206 NDDDVNCS
+206 SNDDDANCS
-214 LTSGSLTQ
+214 SSSGPLTQ

-228 LVDCGIGPVSNSY
+228 LVDCAVGPVSSSY

-260 INLTIDSGLIEAGW
+260 LNLTIDSGLIEAGW
-274 DIITITDS
+274 DIIIITDT

-294 DLTGLAFQSSGDTM
+294 DLTGLSFQSSGDTI
-308 YFGFQTDGSVSC
+308 YLGFQTDGSISC
-320 QSSSTYSAG
+320 ASSSTYAGG

-342 SAEYAVIDDCA
+342 SAEYTVIDDCA

-361 VNITDMGDAG
+361 VNITSMGDAT

-382 TEQVTTTGI
+382 TEQTSSTGV
-391 VQMGPYPFLTDIII
+391 VQMGPYPFLTDIVI
-405 TTSNDQDVNCV
+405 TVSNDQDVNCV
-416 INSNPIQLFACLPE
+416 INSSPIQLFACPPE

-435 GAIIIEANEDDSCD
+435 GATMIEANEDESCD

-469 GSSDDDVWFEF
+469 GSADDDVWFEF

-504 LYEGDGCGNLNQIYC
+504 LYEGDGCGSLNQIYC
-519 SDDNNSTANGLI
+519 SDDNNSTANDLTIGNN
-531 LGSSYFIRVY
+531 YFVRVY

-555 CVFTVPPPISTST
+555 CVFTVPPPISTT
-568 TLYTVDELVTDV
+568 TSLFTVEELVTDV
-580 LIDSECNQAFNVTSS
+580 LIDSQCNQAFNITSS
-595 TGIDFGSTNGI
+595 TGSDFGSTNGI
-606 GYFESNGSS
+606 GYFEANGSS
-615 WPFEDGLIMTSG
+615 WPFENGLIMTSG
-627 DVANAIGPES
+627 DVANAPGPES
-637 GVLVDGGFEW
+637 GVLLDGTYAW

-668 SIIEFDFVPVTN
+668 SIIEFEFVPVSN
-680 NMSFDF
+680 SMSFDF

-698 TFTDAFAFLLTDSS
+698 TFTDAFAFLLTDSA
-712 GNTTNLA
+712 GNTANLA

-745 NAEWFANY
+745 NEEWFANY

-814 GQLDLGDDILVSS
+814 GQLDLGEDILVSS

-837 ILDAGALP
+837 VLDAGALP
-845 NNSSIEWFMDGLL
+845 NNSTIEWFMDGAL
-858 IDDANDVTLAVTE
+858 IEGETGVTLTVTE
-871 TAFYSATITVDNT
+871 TAFYSAIITVDNT
-884 DCTYGDD
+884 DCSYGDD

-897 QSPIITPVNDNII
+897 QSPVISTVEDAII

-915 GFTLEVDIENS
+915 GYTLEVNIENS

-941 DVQIGSENTYYLN
+941 DLQTGTENTYYLDEMN
-954 ELAEESGEFTVT
+954 EESGEFTVT
-966 VFDDITYCWNSTTI
+966 VFDDITYCWSSTTI
-980 TVQFYE
+980 NVDFYE

-1006 CLILDHLEDRD
+1006 CLILDHLEDRE
-1017 DIDRIDVFN
+1017 DIDKIEVFN

-1036 EYIDQWCGYDNEG
+1036 EYVDQWCGSDQDG
-1049 KTVPVGTYFYIIY
+1049 KVVPVGTYFYIIY
-1062 FHSTKEPINSWIYV
+1062 FNSSKEPITSWIYV

>member
-1 MKRLIFLFI
+1 MKRFTFFIALFFLV
-10 LFLSNQLLFSQQSV
+10 QLAFSQQNT
-24 TVDCSTGPISTTF
+24 TVDCSAGPVSTTF
-37 CYDTGLDNSYVF
+37 CYDTGQDNSYTF
-49 SSNDG
+49 TSNDG
-54 TPLNLTIDEGQVEN
+54 TPLNLTIDEGQVETN
-68 GWDEFIVYDSDGV
+68 WDELEIRDSDGTV
-81 TELTPTQPFYGNGG
+81 LYNGYGNGG
-95 NLAGLSFQSSGDSIT
+95 NIAGFSFQSSGDTIT
-110 LLVDEDGSISCVS
+110 LEVVEDGSISCVS
-123 SGYTPITFTISCA
+123 SGYTPITFTVSCA
-136 TCINPTVDF
+136 TCVNPQVDY

-152 NGPQFFLD
+152 NAPQFFVD
-160 VNVTDLGSASSLTIS
+160 VNVTDLGSAGSLTIS
-175 DNQGNNSTVNNA
+175 DNQGNSSSATA
-187 GTFQFGPY
+187 TGTIQFGPY
-195 TNNTDV
+195 ANNTNV
-201 QFTAT
+201 QITT
-206 NDDDVNCS
+206 SNDDDANCS
-214 LTSGSLTQ
+214 SSSGPLTQ

-228 LVDCGIGPVSNSY
+228 LVDCAVGPVSSSY

-260 INLTIDSGLIEAGW
+260 LNLTIDSGLIEAGW
-274 DIITITDS
+274 DIIIITDT

-294 DLTGLAFQSSGDTM
+294 DLTGLSFQSSGDTI
-308 YFGFQTDGSVSC
+308 YLGFQTDGSVSC
-320 QSSSTYSAG
+320 ASSSTYAGG

-342 SAEYAVIDDCA
+342 SAEYTVIDDCA

-361 VNITDMGDAG
+361 VNITSMGDAT

-382 TEQVTTTGI
+382 TEQTSSTGV
-391 VQMGPYPFLTDIII
+391 VQMGPYPFLTDIVI
-405 TTSNDQDVNCV
+405 TVSNDQDVNCV
-416 INSNPIQLFACLPE
+416 INSSPIQLFACPPE

-435 GAIIIEANEDDSCD
+435 GATMIEANEDESCD

-469 GSSDDDVWFEF
+469 GSADDDVWFEF

-504 LYEGDGCGNLNQIYC
+504 LYEGDGCGSLNQIYC
-519 SDDNNSTANGLI
+519 SDDNNSTANELTIGNN
-531 LGSSYFIRVY
+531 YFVRVY

-555 CVFTVPPPISTST
+555 CVFTVPPPISTT
-568 TLYTVDELVTDV
+568 TSLYTVEELVTDV
-580 LIDSECNQAFNVTSS
+580 LIDSQCNQAFNITSS
-595 TGIDFGSTNGI
+595 TGSDFGSTNGI
-606 GYFESNGSS
+606 GYFEANGSS
-615 WPFEDGLIMTSG
+615 WPFENGLIMTSG
-627 DVANAIGPES
+627 DVANAPGPES
-637 GVLVDGGFEW
+637 GVLLDGTYAW

-668 SIIEFDFVPVTN
+668 SIIEFEFVPVSN
-680 NMSFDF
+680 SMSFDF

-698 TFTDAFAFLLTDSS
+698 TFTDAFAFLLTDSA

-745 NAEWFANY
+745 NEEWFANY

-814 GQLDLGDDILVSS
+814 GQLDLGEDILVSS

-837 ILDAGALP
+837 VLDAGALP
-845 NNSSIEWFMDGLL
+845 NNSTIEWFMDGNLMEGETG
-858 IDDANDVTLAVTE
+858 VTLTVTE
-871 TAFYSATITVDNT
+871 TAFYSAIITVDNT
-884 DCTYGDD
+884 DCSYGDD
-891 ILVEFF
+891 ILIEFF
-897 QSPIITPVNDNII
+897 QSPVISTVEDAVI

-915 GFTLEVDIENS
+915 GYTLEVNIENS

-941 DVQIGSENTYYLN
+941 DLQTGTENTYYLDEMN
-954 ELAEESGEFTVT
+954 EESGEFTVT
-966 VFDDITYCWNSTTI
+966 VFDDITYCWSSTTI
-980 TVQFYE
+980 NVDFYE

-1006 CLILDHLEDRD
+1006 CLILDHLEDRE
-1017 DIDRIDVFN
+1017 DIDKIEVFN

-1036 EYIDQWCGYDNEG
+1036 EYVDQWCGSDQDG
-1049 KTVPVGTYFYIIY
+1049 KVVPVGTYFYIIY
-1062 FHSTKEPINSWIYV
+1062 FNSSKEPITSWIYV

>member
-1 MKRLIFLFI
+1 MKRFIFLI
-10 LFLSNQLLFSQQSV
+10 ALFFSVQLAFSQQNT
-24 TVDCSTGPISTTF
+24 TVDCSAGPVSTTF
-37 CYDTGLDNSYVF
+37 CYDTGQDNSYTF
-49 SSNDG
+49 TSNDG
-54 TPLNLTIDEGQVEN
+54 TPLNLTIDEGQVETN
-68 GWDEFIVYDSDGV
+68 WDELEIRDSDGAV
-81 TELTPTQPFYGNGG
+81 LYNGYGNGG
-95 NLAGLSFQSSGDSIT
+95 NIAGFSFQSSGDTIT
-110 LLVDEDGSISCVS
+110 LEVVEDGSISCVS
-123 SGYTPITFTISCA
+123 SGYTPITFSVSCA
-136 TCINPTVDF
+136 TCVNPQVDY

-152 NGPQFFLD
+152 NAPQFFVD
-160 VNVTDLGSASSLTIS
+160 VNVTDLGSAGSLTIS
-175 DNQGNNSTVNNA
+175 DNQGNSSSATA
-187 GTFQFGPY
+187 TGTIQFGPY
-195 TNNTDV
+195 ANNTNV
-201 QFTAT
+201 QITT
-206 NDDDVNCS
+206 SNDDDANCS
-214 LTSGSLTQ
+214 SSSGPLTQ

-228 LVDCGIGPVSNSY
+228 LVDCAVGPVSSSY

-260 INLTIDSGLIEAGW
+260 LNLTIDSGLIEAGW
-274 DIITITDS
+274 DIIIISDT

-294 DLTGLAFQSSGDTM
+294 DLTGLSFQSSGDTI
-308 YFGFQTDGSVSC
+308 YLGFQTDGSISC
-320 QSSSTYSAG
+320 ASSSTYAGG

-342 SAEYAVIDDCA
+342 SAEYTVIDDCA

-361 VNITDMGDAG
+361 VNITSMGDAT

-382 TEQVTTTGI
+382 TEQTSSTGV
-391 VQMGPYPFLTDIII
+391 VQMGPYPFLTDIVI
-405 TTSNDQDVNCV
+405 TVSNDQDVNCV
-416 INSNPIQLFACLPE
+416 INSSPIQLFACPPE

-435 GAIIIEANEDDSCD
+435 GATMIEANEDESCD

-469 GSSDDDVWFEF
+469 GSADDDVWFEF

-494 VGDTQDLYHV
+494 IGDTQDLYHV
-504 LYEGDGCGNLNQIYC
+504 LYEGDGCGSLNQIYC
-519 SDDNNSTANGLI
+519 SDDNNSTANDLTIGNN
-531 LGSSYFIRVY
+531 YFVRVY

-555 CVFTVPPPISTST
+555 CVFTVPPPISTT
-568 TLYTVDELVTDV
+568 TSLYTVEELVTDV
-580 LIDSECNQAFNVTSS
+580 LIDSQCNQAFNITSS
-595 TGIDFGSTNGI
+595 TGSDFGSTNGI
-606 GYFESNGSS
+606 GYFEANGSS
-615 WPFEDGLIMTSG
+615 WPFENGLIMTSG
-627 DVANAIGPES
+627 DVANAPGPES
-637 GVLVDGGFEW
+637 GVLLDGTYAW

-668 SIIEFDFVPVTN
+668 SIIEFEFVPVSN
-680 NMSFDF
+680 SMSFDF

-698 TFTDAFAFLLTDSS
+698 TFTDAFAFLLTDSA

-745 NAEWFANY
+745 NEEWFANY

-814 GQLDLGDDILVSS
+814 GQLDLGEDILVSS

-837 ILDAGALP
+837 VLDAGALP
-845 NNSSIEWFMDGLL
+845 NNSTIEWFMDGTLMEGETG
-858 IDDANDVTLAVTE
+858 VTLTVTE
-871 TAFYSATITVDNT
+871 TAFYSAIITVDNT
-884 DCTYGDD
+884 DCSYGDD

-897 QSPIITPVNDNII
+897 QSPVISPVEDAII

-915 GFTLEVDIENS
+915 GYTLEVNIENS

-941 DVQIGSENTYYLN
+941 DLQTGTENTYYLDEMN
-954 ELAEESGEFTVT
+954 EESGEFTVT
-966 VFDDITYCWNSTTI
+966 VFDDITYCWSSTTI
-980 TVQFYE
+980 NVDFYE

-1006 CLILDHLEDRD
+1006 CLILDHLEDRE
-1017 DIDRIDVFN
+1017 DIDKIEVFN

-1036 EYIDQWCGYDNEG
+1036 EYVDQWCGSDQDG
-1049 KTVPVGTYFYIIY
+1049 KVVPVGTYFYIIY
-1062 FHSTKEPINSWIYV
+1062 FNSSKEPITSWIYV

>member
-1 MKRLIFLFI
+1 MKRFTFFIALFFLV
-10 LFLSNQLLFSQQSV
+10 QLAFSQQNT
-24 TVDCSTGPISTTF
+24 TVDCSAGPVSTTF
-37 CYDTGLDNSYVF
+37 CYDTGQDNSF
-49 SSNDG
+49 TFTSNDG
-54 TPLNLTIDEGQVEN
+54 TPLNLTIDEGQVETN
-68 GWDEFIVYDSDGV
+68 WDELEIRDSDGTV
-81 TELTPTQPFYGNGG
+81 LYNGYGNGG
-95 NLAGLSFQSSGDSIT
+95 NIAGFSFQSSGDTIT
-110 LLVDEDGSISCVS
+110 LEVVEDGSISCVS
-123 SGYTPITFTISCA
+123 SGYTPITFNVSCA
-136 TCINPTVDF
+136 TCVNPQVDY
-145 EVVSDCL
+145 EIVSDCL
-152 NGPQFFLD
+152 NAPQFFVD
-160 VNVTDLGSASSLTIS
+160 VDVIDLGSANGLTIS
-175 DNQGNNSTVNNA
+175 DNQGNSSSTINTGVV
-187 GTFQFGPY
+187 QFGPY
-195 TNNTDV
+195 PNNTIV
-201 QFTAT
+201 EITT
-206 NDDDVNCS
+206 SNDDDANCS
-214 LTSGSLTQ
+214 SSSGPLTQ

-228 LVDCGIGPVSNSY
+228 LVDCAVGPVSSSY

-260 INLTIDSGLIEAGW
+260 LNLTIDSGLIEAGW
-274 DIITITDS
+274 DIIIITDT

-294 DLTGLAFQSSGDTM
+294 DLTGLSFQSSGDTI
-308 YFGFQTDGSVSC
+308 YLGFQTDGSISC
-320 QSSSTYSAG
+320 TSSSTYAGG

-342 SAEYAVIDDCA
+342 SAEYTVIDDCA

-361 VNITDMGDAG
+361 VNITSMGDAT

-382 TEQVTTTGI
+382 TEQTSSTGV
-391 VQMGPYPFLTDIII
+391 VQMGPYPFLTDIVI
-405 TTSNDQDVNCV
+405 TVSNDQDVNCV
-416 INSNPIQLFACLPE
+416 INSSPIQLFACPPE

-435 GAIIIEANEDDSCD
+435 GATMIEANEDESCD

-469 GSSDDDVWFEF
+469 GSADDDVWFEF

-504 LYEGDGCGNLNQIYC
+504 LYEGDGCGSLNQIYC
-519 SDDNNSTANGLI
+519 SDDNNSTANDLTIGNN
-531 LGSSYFIRVY
+531 YFVRVY

-555 CVFTVPPPISTST
+555 CIFTVPPPISTT
-568 TLYTVDELVTDV
+568 TSLYTVEELVTDV
-580 LIDSECNQAFNVTSS
+580 LIDSQCNQAFNITSS
-595 TGIDFGSTNGI
+595 TGSDFGSTNGI
-606 GYFESNGSS
+606 GYFEANGSS
-615 WPFEDGLIMTSG
+615 WPFENGLIMTSG
-627 DVANAIGPES
+627 DVANAPGPES
-637 GVLVDGGFEW
+637 GVLLDGTYAW

-668 SIIEFDFVPVTN
+668 SIIEFEFVPVSN
-680 NMSFDF
+680 SMSFDF

-698 TFTDAFAFLLTDSS
+698 TFTDAFAFLLTDSA

-745 NAEWFANY
+745 NEEWFANY

-814 GQLDLGDDILVSS
+814 GQLDLGEDILVSS

-837 ILDAGALP
+837 VLDAGALP
-845 NNSSIEWFMDGLL
+845 NNSTIEWFMDGALMEGETG
-858 IDDANDVTLAVTE
+858 VTLTVTE
-871 TAFYSATITVDNT
+871 TAFYSAIITVDNT
-884 DCTYGDD
+884 DCAYGDD

-897 QSPIITPVNDNII
+897 QSPVISPVEDAII

-915 GFTLEVDIENS
+915 GYTLEVNIENS

-941 DVQIGSENTYYLN
+941 DLQTGTENTYYLDEMN
-954 ELAEESGEFTVT
+954 EESGEFTVT
-966 VFDDITYCWNSTTI
+966 VFDDITYCWSSTTI
-980 TVQFYE
+980 NVNFYE
-986 NSYCVDLPQG
+986 NSYCIDLPQG

-1006 CLILDHLEDRD
+1006 CLILDHLEDRE
-1017 DIDRIDVFN
+1017 DIDKIEVFN

-1036 EYIDQWCGYDNEG
+1036 EYVDQWCGSDQDG
-1049 KTVPVGTYFYIIY
+1049 KVVPVGTYFYIIY
-1062 FHSTKEPINSWIYV
+1062 FNSSKEPITSWIYV

>member
-1 MKRLIFLFI
+1 MKRFIFFIALFFSVQLI
-10 LFLSNQLLFSQQSV
+10 FSQQNT
-24 TVDCSTGPISTTF
+24 TVDCSAGPVSTTF
-37 CYDTGLDNSYVF
+37 CYDTGQDNSYTF
-49 SSNDG
+49 TSNDG
-54 TPLNLTIDEGQVEN
+54 TPLNLTIDEGQVETN
-68 GWDEFIVYDSDGV
+68 WDELEIRDSDGTV
-81 TELTPTQPFYGNGG
+81 LYNGYGNGG
-95 NLAGLSFQSSGDSIT
+95 NIAGFSFQSSGDTIT
-110 LLVDEDGSISCVS
+110 LEVVEDGSISCVS
-123 SGYTPITFTISCA
+123 SGYTPITFSVSCA
-136 TCINPTVDF
+136 TCVNPQVDY

-152 NGPQFFLD
+152 NAPQFFVD
-160 VNVTDLGSASSLTIS
+160 VNVTDLGSAGSLTIS
-175 DNQGNNSTVNNA
+175 DNQGNSSSATA
-187 GTFQFGPY
+187 TGTIQFGPY
-195 TNNTDV
+195 ANNTNV
-201 QFTAT
+201 QITT
-206 NDDDVNCS
+206 SNDDDANCS
-214 LTSGSLTQ
+214 SSSSPLTQ

-228 LVDCGIGPVSNSY
+228 LVDCAVGPVSSSY
-241 CYGNG
+241 CYDNG

-260 INLTIDSGLIEAGW
+260 LNLTIDSGLIEAGW
-274 DIITITDS
+274 DIIIISDT

-294 DLTGLAFQSSGDTM
+294 DLTGLSFQSSGDTI
-308 YFGFQTDGSVSC
+308 YLGFQTDGSISC
-320 QSSSTYSAG
+320 ASSSTYAGG

-342 SAEYAVIDDCA
+342 SAEYTVIDDCA

-361 VNITDMGDAG
+361 VNITSMGDAT
-371 SLTISDNYSSN
+371 SLTITDNYSSN
-382 TEQVTTTGI
+382 TEQTSGTGV
-391 VQMGPYPFLTDIII
+391 VQMGPYPFLTDIVI
-405 TTSNDQDVNCV
+405 TVSNDQDVNCV
-416 INSNPIQLFACLPE
+416 INSSPIQLFACPPE

-435 GAIIIEANEDDSCD
+435 GATMIEANEDESCD
-449 ASGSGTL
+449 VSGSGTL

-469 GSSDDDVWFEF
+469 GSADDDVWFEF

-494 VGDTQDLYHV
+494 VGDTQDLYHI
-504 LYEGDGCGNLNQIYC
+504 LYEGDGCGSLNQIYC
-519 SDDNNSTANGLI
+519 SDDNNSTANDLTIGNN
-531 LGSSYFIRVY
+531 YFVRVY

-555 CVFTVPPPISTST
+555 CVFTVPPPISTT
-568 TLYTVDELVTDV
+568 TSLYTVEELVTDV
-580 LIDSECNQAFNVTSS
+580 LIDSQCNQAFNITSS
-595 TGIDFGSTNGI
+595 TGSDFGSTNGI
-606 GYFESNGSS
+606 GYFEANGSS
-615 WPFEDGLIMTSG
+615 WPFENGLIMTSG
-627 DVANAIGPES
+627 DVANAPGPES
-637 GVLVDGGFEW
+637 GVLLDGTYAW

-668 SIIEFDFVPVTN
+668 SIIEFEFVPVSN
-680 NMSFDF
+680 SMSFDF

-698 TFTDAFAFLLTDSS
+698 TFTDAFAFLLTDSA

-745 NAEWFANY
+745 NEEWFANY

-814 GQLDLGDDILVSS
+814 GQLDLGEDILVSS

-837 ILDAGALP
+837 VLDAGALP
-845 NNSSIEWFMDGLL
+845 NNSTIEWFMDGTL
-858 IDDANDVTLAVTE
+858 IEGETGVTLNVTE
-871 TAFYSATITVDNT
+871 TAFYSAIITVDNT
-884 DCTYGDD
+884 DCSYGDD

-897 QSPIITPVNDNII
+897 QSPVISPVEDAII

-915 GFTLEVDIENS
+915 GYTLEVNIENS

-941 DVQIGSENTYYLN
+941 DLQTGTENTYYLDEMN
-954 ELAEESGEFTVT
+954 EESGEFTVT
-966 VFDDITYCWNSTTI
+966 VFDDITYCWSSTTI
-980 TVQFYE
+980 NVNFYE

-1006 CLILDHLEDRD
+1006 CLILDHLEDRE
-1017 DIDRIDVFN
+1017 DIDKIEVFN

-1036 EYIDQWCGYDNEG
+1036 EYVDQWCGSDQDG
-1049 KTVPVGTYFYIIY
+1049 KVVPVGTYFYIIY
-1062 FHSTKEPINSWIYV
+1062 FNSSKEPITSWIYV

>member
-1 MKRLIFLFI
+1 MKRFIFFIALFFSVQLI
-10 LFLSNQLLFSQQSV
+10 FSQQNT
-24 TVDCSTGPISTTF
+24 TVDCSAGPVSTTF
-37 CYDTGLDNSYVF
+37 CYDTGQDNSYTF
-49 SSNDG
+49 TSNDG
-54 TPLNLTIDEGQVEN
+54 TPLNLTIDEGQVETN
-68 GWDEFIVYDSDGV
+68 WDELEIRDSDGTV
-81 TELTPTQPFYGNGG
+81 LYNGYGNGG
-95 NLAGLSFQSSGDSIT
+95 NIAGFSFQSSGDTIT
-110 LLVDEDGSISCVS
+110 LEVVEDGSISCVS
-123 SGYTPITFTISCA
+123 SGYTPITFTVSCA
-136 TCINPTVDF
+136 TCVNPQVDY

-152 NGPQFFLD
+152 NAPQFFVD
-160 VNVTDLGSASSLTIS
+160 VNVTDLGSAGSLTIS
-175 DNQGNNSTVNNA
+175 DNQGNSSSATA
-187 GTFQFGPY
+187 TGTIQFGPY
-195 TNNTDV
+195 ANNTNV
-201 QFTAT
+201 QITT
-206 NDDDVNCS
+206 SNDDDANCS
-214 LTSGSLTQ
+214 SSSGPLTQ

-228 LVDCGIGPVSNSY
+228 LVDCAVGPVSSSY

-260 INLTIDSGLIEAGW
+260 LNLTIDSGLIEAGW
-274 DIITITDS
+274 DIIIITDT

-294 DLTGLAFQSSGDTM
+294 DLTGLSFQSSGDTI
-308 YFGFQTDGSVSC
+308 YLGFQTDGSISC
-320 QSSSTYSAG
+320 ASSSTYAGG

-342 SAEYAVIDDCA
+342 SAEYTVIDDCA

-361 VNITDMGDAG
+361 VNITSMGDAT

-382 TEQVTTTGI
+382 TEQTSSTGV
-391 VQMGPYPFLTDIII
+391 VQMGPYPFLTDIVI
-405 TTSNDQDVNCV
+405 TVSNDQDVNCV
-416 INSNPIQLFACLPE
+416 INSSPIQLFACPPE

-435 GAIIIEANEDDSCD
+435 GATMIEANEDESCD

-469 GSSDDDVWFEF
+469 GSADDDVWFEF

-504 LYEGDGCGNLNQIYC
+504 LYEGDGCGSLNQIYC
-519 SDDNNSTANGLI
+519 SDDNNSTANDLTIGNN
-531 LGSSYFIRVY
+531 YFVRVY

-555 CVFTVPPPISTST
+555 CVFTVPPPISTT
-568 TLYTVDELVTDV
+568 TSLYTVEELVTDV
-580 LIDSECNQAFNVTSS
+580 LIDSQCNQAFNITSS
-595 TGIDFGSTNGI
+595 TGSDFGSTNGI
-606 GYFESNGSS
+606 GYFEANGSS
-615 WPFEDGLIMTSG
+615 WPFENGLIMTSG
-627 DVANAIGPES
+627 DVANAPGPES
-637 GVLVDGGFEW
+637 GVLLDGTYAW

-668 SIIEFDFVPVTN
+668 SIIEFEFVPVSN
-680 NMSFDF
+680 SMSFDF

-698 TFTDAFAFLLTDSS
+698 TFTDAFAFLLTDSA

-745 NAEWFANY
+745 NEEWFANY

-814 GQLDLGDDILVSS
+814 GQLDLGEDILVSS

-837 ILDAGALP
+837 VLDAGALP
-845 NNSSIEWFMDGLL
+845 NNSTIEWFMDGTLMEGETG
-858 IDDANDVTLAVTE
+858 VTLTVTE
-871 TAFYSATITVDNT
+871 TAFYSAIITVDNT
-884 DCTYGDD
+884 DCSYGDD

-897 QSPIITPVNDNII
+897 QSPVISAVEDAII

-915 GFTLEVDIENS
+915 GYTLEVNIENS

-941 DVQIGSENTYYLN
+941 DLQTGTENTYYLDEMN
-954 ELAEESGEFTVT
+954 EESGEFTVT
-966 VFDDITYCWNSTTI
+966 VFDDITYCWSSTTI
-980 TVQFYE
+980 NVDFYE

-1006 CLILDHLEDRD
+1006 CLILDHLEDRE
-1017 DIDRIDVFN
+1017 DIDKIEVFN

-1036 EYIDQWCGYDNEG
+1036 EYVDQWCGSDQDG
-1049 KTVPVGTYFYIIY
+1049 KVVPVGTYFYIIY
-1062 FHSTKEPINSWIYV
+1062 FNSSKEPITSWIYV

>member
-1 MKRLIFLFI
+1 MKRFIFFIALFFSVQLI
-10 LFLSNQLLFSQQSV
+10 FSQQNT
-24 TVDCSTGPISTTF
+24 TVDCSAGPVSTTF
-37 CYDTGLDNSYVF
+37 CYDTGQDNSYTF
-49 SSNDG
+49 TSNDG
-54 TPLNLTIDEGQVEN
+54 TPLNLTIDEGQVETN
-68 GWDEFIVYDSDGV
+68 WDELEIRDSDGTV
-81 TELTPTQPFYGNGG
+81 LYNGYGNGG
-95 NLAGLSFQSSGDSIT
+95 NIAGFSFQSSGDTIT
-110 LLVDEDGSISCVS
+110 LEVVEDGSISCVS
-123 SGYTPITFTISCA
+123 SGYTPITFTVSCA
-136 TCINPTVDF
+136 TCVNPQVDY

-152 NGPQFFLD
+152 NAPQFFVD
-160 VNVTDLGSASSLTIS
+160 VNVTDLGSAGSLTIS
-175 DNQGNNSTVNNA
+175 DNQGNSSSATA
-187 GTFQFGPY
+187 TGTIQFGPY
-195 TNNTDV
+195 ANNTNV
-201 QFTAT
+201 QITT
-206 NDDDVNCS
+206 SNDDDANCS
-214 LTSGSLTQ
+214 SSSGPLTQ

-228 LVDCGIGPVSNSY
+228 LVDCAVGPVSSSY

-260 INLTIDSGLIEAGW
+260 LNLTIDSGLIEAGW
-274 DIITITDS
+274 DIIIITDT

-294 DLTGLAFQSSGDTM
+294 DLTGLSFQSSGDTI
-308 YFGFQTDGSVSC
+308 YLGFQTDGSISC
-320 QSSSTYSAG
+320 ASSSTYAGG

-342 SAEYAVIDDCA
+342 SAEYTVIDDCT

-361 VNITDMGDAG
+361 VNITSMGDAT

-382 TEQVTTTGI
+382 TEQTSSTGV
-391 VQMGPYPFLTDIII
+391 VQMGPYPFLTDIVI
-405 TTSNDQDVNCV
+405 TVSNDQDVNCV
-416 INSNPIQLFACLPE
+416 INSSPIQLFACPPE

-435 GAIIIEANEDDSCD
+435 GATMIEANEDESCD

-469 GSSDDDVWFEF
+469 GSADDDVWFEF

-494 VGDTQDLYHV
+494 IGDTQDLYHV
-504 LYEGDGCGNLNQIYC
+504 LYEGDGCGSLNQIYC
-519 SDDNNSTANGLI
+519 SDDNNSTANDLTIGNN
-531 LGSSYFIRVY
+531 YFVRVY

-555 CVFTVPPPISTST
+555 CVFTVPPPISTT
-568 TLYTVDELVTDV
+568 TSLYTVEELVTDV
-580 LIDSECNQAFNVTSS
+580 LIDSQCNQAFNITSS
-595 TGIDFGSTNGI
+595 TGSDFGSTNGI
-606 GYFESNGSS
+606 GYFEANGSS
-615 WPFEDGLIMTSG
+615 WPFENGLIMTSG
-627 DVANAIGPES
+627 DVANAPGPES
-637 GVLVDGGFEW
+637 GVLLDGTYAW

-668 SIIEFDFVPVTN
+668 SIIEFEFVPVSN
-680 NMSFDF
+680 SMSFDF

-698 TFTDAFAFLLTDSS
+698 TFTDAFAFLLTDSA

-745 NAEWFANY
+745 NEEWFANY

-814 GQLDLGDDILVSS
+814 GQLDLGEDILVSS

-837 ILDAGALP
+837 VLDAGALP
-845 NNSSIEWFMDGLL
+845 NNSTIEWFMDGTLMEGETG
-858 IDDANDVTLAVTE
+858 VTLTVTE
-871 TAFYSATITVDNT
+871 TAFYSAIITVDNT
-884 DCTYGDD
+884 DCAYGDD

-897 QSPIITPVNDNII
+897 QSPVISPVEDAII

-915 GFTLEVDIENS
+915 GYTLEVNIENS

-941 DVQIGSENTYYLN
+941 DLQTGTENTYYLDEMN
-954 ELAEESGEFTVT
+954 EESGEFTVT
-966 VFDDITYCWNSTTI
+966 VFDDITYCWSSTTI
-980 TVQFYE
+980 NVDFYE

-1006 CLILDHLEDRD
+1006 CLILDHLEDRE
-1017 DIDRIDVFN
+1017 DIDKIEVFN

-1036 EYIDQWCGYDNEG
+1036 EYVDQWCGSDQDG
-1049 KTVPVGTYFYIIY
+1049 KVVPVGTYFYIIY
-1062 FHSTKEPINSWIYV
+1062 FNSSKEPITSWIYV

>member
-1 MKRLIFLFI
+1 M
-10 LFLSNQLLFSQQSV
+10 
-24 TVDCSTGPISTTF
+24 DCSAGPVSTTF
-37 CYDTGLDNSYVF
+37 CYDTGQDNSYTF
-49 SSNDG
+49 TSNDG
-54 TPLNLTIDEGQVEN
+54 TPLNLTIDEGQVETN
-68 GWDEFIVYDSDGV
+68 WDELEIRDSDGTV
-81 TELTPTQPFYGNGG
+81 LYNGYGNGG
-95 NLAGLSFQSSGDSIT
+95 NIAGFSFQSSGDTIT
-110 LLVDEDGSISCVS
+110 LEVVEDGSISCVS
-123 SGYTPITFTISCA
+123 SGYTPITFTVSCA
-136 TCINPTVDF
+136 TCVNPQVDY

-152 NGPQFFLD
+152 NAPQFFVD
-160 VNVTDLGSASSLTIS
+160 VNVTDLGSAGSLTIS
-175 DNQGNNSTVNNA
+175 DNQGNSSSATA
-187 GTFQFGPY
+187 TGTIQFGPY
-195 TNNTDV
+195 ANNTNV
-201 QFTAT
+201 QITT
-206 NDDDVNCS
+206 SNDDDANCS
-214 LTSGSLTQ
+214 SSSGPLTQ

-228 LVDCGIGPVSNSY
+228 LVDCAVGPVSSSY
-241 CYGNG
+241 CYDNG

-260 INLTIDSGLIEAGW
+260 LNLTIDSGLIEAGW
-274 DIITITDS
+274 DIIIITDT

-294 DLTGLAFQSSGDTM
+294 DLTGLSFQSSGDTI
-308 YFGFQTDGSVSC
+308 YLGFQTDGSISC
-320 QSSSTYSAG
+320 ASSSTYAGG

-342 SAEYAVIDDCA
+342 SAEYTVIDDCA

-361 VNITDMGDAG
+361 VNITSMGDAT

-382 TEQVTTTGI
+382 TEQTSSTGV
-391 VQMGPYPFLTDIII
+391 VQMGPYPFLTDIVI
-405 TTSNDQDVNCV
+405 TVSNDQDVNCV
-416 INSNPIQLFACLPE
+416 INSSPIQLFACPPE

-435 GAIIIEANEDDSCD
+435 GATMIEANEDESCD

-469 GSSDDDVWFEF
+469 GSADDDVWFEF

-494 VGDTQDLYHV
+494 IGDTQDLYHV
-504 LYEGDGCGNLNQIYC
+504 LYEGDGCGSLNQIYC
-519 SDDNNSTANGLI
+519 SDDNNSTANDLTIGNN
-531 LGSSYFIRVY
+531 YFVRVY

-555 CVFTVPPPISTST
+555 CVFTVPPPISTNTS
-568 TLYTVDELVTDV
+568 LYTVEELVTDV
-580 LIDSECNQAFNVTSS
+580 LIDSQCNQAFNITSS
-595 TGIDFGSTNGI
+595 TGSDFGSTNGI
-606 GYFESNGSS
+606 GYFEANGSS
-615 WPFEDGLIMTSG
+615 WPFENGLIMTSG
-627 DVANAIGPES
+627 DVANAPGPES
-637 GVLVDGGFEW
+637 GVLLDGTYAW

-668 SIIEFDFVPVTN
+668 SIIEFEFVPVSN
-680 NMSFDF
+680 SMSFDF

-698 TFTDAFAFLLTDSS
+698 TFTDAFAFLLTDSA

-745 NAEWFANY
+745 NEEWFANY

-814 GQLDLGDDILVSS
+814 GQLDLGEDILVSS

-837 ILDAGALP
+837 VLDAGALP
-845 NNSSIEWFMDGLL
+845 NNSTIEWFMDGTLMEGETG
-858 IDDANDVTLAVTE
+858 VTLTVTE
-871 TAFYSATITVDNT
+871 TAFYSAIITVDNT
-884 DCTYGDD
+884 DCSYGDD

-897 QSPIITPVNDNII
+897 QSPVISPVEDAII

-915 GFTLEVDIENS
+915 GYTLEVNIENS

-941 DVQIGSENTYYLN
+941 DLQTGTENTYYLDEMN
-954 ELAEESGEFTVT
+954 EESGEFTVT
-966 VFDDITYCWNSTTI
+966 VFDDITYCWSSTTI
-980 TVQFYE
+980 NVDFYE

-1006 CLILDHLEDRD
+1006 CLILDHLEDRE
-1017 DIDRIDVFN
+1017 DIDKIEVFN

-1036 EYIDQWCGYDNEG
+1036 EYVDQWCGSDQDG
-1049 KTVPVGTYFYIIY
+1049 KVVPVGTYFYIIY
-1062 FHSTKEPINSWIYV
+1062 FNSSKEPITSWIYV